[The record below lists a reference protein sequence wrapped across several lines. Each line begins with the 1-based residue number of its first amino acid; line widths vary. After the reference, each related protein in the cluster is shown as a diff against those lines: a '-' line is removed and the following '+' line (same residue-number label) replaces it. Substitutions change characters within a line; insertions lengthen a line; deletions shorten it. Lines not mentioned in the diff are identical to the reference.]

1 MMCYFGCRSTLCY
14 LLLKGALG
22 QGIPFVANAVL
33 NMYTNSPP
41 ILRHRRRGRPSC
53 RLGLSREDNSL
64 LVVSCDICKPSSI
77 LSLLALS
84 AFIWA
89 DDVPQTCREKLF

>member
-1 MMCYFGCRSTLCY
+1 MVSCYFGCRSTLCY

-41 ILRHRRRGRPSC
+41 IPRHRRRGRPSC
-53 RLGLSREDNSL
+53 RLGLSREDSSL
-64 LVVSCDICKPSSI
+64 LVVSWDICKHPLSSPFWP
-77 LSLLALS
+77 LAHS
-84 AFIWA
+84 
-89 DDVPQTCREKLF
+89 V